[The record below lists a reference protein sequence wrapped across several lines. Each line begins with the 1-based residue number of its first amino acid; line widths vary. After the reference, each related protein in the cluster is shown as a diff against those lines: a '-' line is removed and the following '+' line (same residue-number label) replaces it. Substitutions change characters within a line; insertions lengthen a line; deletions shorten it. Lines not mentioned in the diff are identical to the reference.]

1 GVSMLRAPL
10 SLILL
15 SALSGCSVIAVADAA
30 VTVAATAV
38 SAGATVVGT
47 AVDVTAAGVRAA
59 TGTGEKAEQGG
70 QGDQAPQ
77 SAQP

>member
-1 GVSMLRAPL
+1 MLRVPL

-30 VTVAATAV
+30 VTVVATTV

-59 TGTGEKAEQGG
+59 TGTGEKAEQGA
-70 QGDQAPQ
+70 QADQAPQ